1 MIQIKKQIAIPK
13 IVKKDPK
20 NNSSCNVTNPN
31 LMINVKSSLIAMK
44 SSRGV
49 APSDE
54 NSNHMN
60 LNASQAHQFN
70 GSKLNCNIKTSGIH
84 GGKTDFNS
92 NHASLNNS
100 KNNSIIISTQENSER
115 DQANDEVLN
124 TIELGSQSGRAR
136 PHSSRSITEKN
147 TLVVESLSVRN
158 MKINKKYAND
168 FSQEEYRKMET
179 LFIREHHN
187 SEIIQ
192 SMLNDEVEFK
202 ASLTNHKINERM
214 RMRMVDWMIEVV
226 SNYKCDENVFFHSV
240 DLMDDYFS
248 LNSNSLEPSELHLIG
263 VACMFTSSKFQ
274 DIYPL
279 RLKMVQEK
287 IAHKKL
293 SMDEI
298 KQKESEIMKMKDFKI
313 GRPTIWDFVTS
324 FIEEIFITSD
334 NNYHINSERLCD
346 KIKDYE
352 LITKQSSKIFRNVV
366 LEKSNPGI
374 FKTFTPNMIN
384 LLRHVC
390 LYLSKMNLHD
400 YTLICNKK
408 PSLVASS
415 TLFVALKICEQINK
429 EEYLSDCFIKR
440 LSTLSQRGEQEIIK
454 LAQKILNNAQNFDTI
469 FSGLENLKKVH
480 FNAIIELKH
489 TK

>member
-13 IVKKDPK
+13 IVKKDTK
-20 NNSSCNVTNPN
+20 NSSTSLATERNT
-31 LMINVKSSLIAMK
+31 MINVKSSLVAMK
-44 SSRGV
+44 SSKIG
-49 APSDE
+49 PSDE
-54 NSNHMN
+54 NSIQINTNVPQVQMN
-60 LNASQAHQFN
+60 LGAKF
-70 GSKLNCNIKTSGIH
+70 NCNIKPSLL
-84 GGKTDFNS
+84 GGKSEYNS
-92 NHASLNNS
+92 NQASLNNS

-115 DQANDEVLN
+115 DQINDERIS
-124 TIELGSQSGRAR
+124 TIDSGINSNRVR
-136 PHSSRSITEKN
+136 QHSSRSISDKN
-147 TLVVESLSVRN
+147 STIVEPLSFRN

-179 LFIREHHN
+179 LFIRENHAA
-187 SEIIQ
+187 EVIQ
-192 SMLNDEVEFK
+192 SMLNDESEFK
-202 ASLTNHKINERM
+202 PSLSNHKINERM

-226 SNYKCDENVFFHSV
+226 NNYKCDENVFFHSV

-248 LNSNSLEPSELHLIG
+248 LNTNSLEPSELHLIG

-293 SMDEI
+293 SMEEI
-298 KQKESEIMKMKDFKI
+298 KLKESEILKMKDFKI
-313 GRPTIWDFVTS
+313 GKPTIWDFVNS

-334 NNYHINSERLCD
+334 NSYHINSERLNE
-346 KIKDYE
+346 KIKDYDMV
-352 LITKQSSKIFRNVV
+352 TKQCSKIFKNIT
-366 LEKSNPGI
+366 LEKSNSAI

-400 YTLICNKK
+400 YQLICNKK

-429 EEYLSDCFIKR
+429 EEYLTDCFIRR
-440 LSTLSQRGEQEIIK
+440 LSILSQRGEQEIIK

-469 FSGLENLKKVH
+469 FSGLENLKRVH